1 LSYYVPH
8 GKYDI
13 LKKRILDS
21 NLFQIYFFGGPVMN
35 WKSFFLGAAVGII
48 GGFAAKE
55 MVNCKTPVSPEK
67 VLEQVKKQFNQNG
80 PISGSWIHMEAEPY
94 EKQQINYRVYK
105 GGISKNNNGTNEQF
119 EFIADARTGT
129 LLDVRNLSSVS

>member
-1 LSYYVPH
+1 
-8 GKYDI
+8 
-13 LKKRILDS
+13 
-21 NLFQIYFFGGPVMN
+21 MN
-35 WKSFFLGAAVGII
+35 WKSFFLGAAAGMI
-48 GGFAAKE
+48 GGLAASE
-55 MVNCKTPVSPEK
+55 IINCKTNVSPEK

-119 EFIADARTGT
+119 EFIADAQTGT
-129 LLDVRNLSSVS
+129 LIDVRALSSVS